1 MGFIGRNGAG
11 KSTTLKALLGLVHP
25 DAGEV
30 TVLGKSFREEEQYI
44 KERIGVV
51 LGGIDFYPKKKV
63 RLLSDVTRRF
73 YGNWQEE
80 KYRHY
85 LDLFGIDQEKR
96 VDQLSTGMRVKYMI
110 ALALSHDARLLI
122 LDEPTSGLDPVSRSE
137 LTELL
142 RRIAADGQRSVLFST
157 HITSDLE
164 KCASHITFIK
174 DGTIQHTGTLADFR
188 QHYDYLRQ
196 TGQELTLED
205 IIVSVERRP
214 LDENA
219 GTVQRFTNAIAR
231 AQRWVAEHTDREV
244 AEAICGQFPDTD
256 LAVLERV
263 CARHREIDAWNLTPV
278 MEQAALERL
287 ETVMTTAGQLKQEE
301 WVDFDRLVDN
311 SFAQKA
317 S

>member
-1 MGFIGRNGAG
+1 M
-11 KSTTLKALLGLVHP
+11 
-25 DAGEV
+25 
-30 TVLGKSFREEEQYI
+30 LGKSFREEEQYI

-85 LDLFGIDQEKR
+85 LNLFGIDQEKR

-174 DGTIQHTGTLADFR
+174 GGTIQHTGTLADFR
-188 QHYDYLRQ
+188 HHYDYLRQ
-196 TGQELTLED
+196 PGQELTLED

-219 GTVQRFTNAIAR
+219 IV
-231 AQRWVAEHTDREV
+231 
-244 AEAICGQFPDTD
+244 
-256 LAVLERV
+256 
-263 CARHREIDAWNLTPV
+263 
-278 MEQAALERL
+278 
-287 ETVMTTAGQLKQEE
+287 
-301 WVDFDRLVDN
+301 
-311 SFAQKA
+311 
-317 S
+317 

>member
-1 MGFIGRNGAG
+1 MNALEVNGLCKHYPAFSLENVNFSVPEGAVMGFIGRNGAG
-11 KSTTLKALLGLVHP
+11 KSTTLKSILGLVHP

-85 LDLFGIDQEKR
+85 LNLFGIDQEKR

-122 LDEPTSGLDPVSRSE
+122 LDE

-142 RRIAADGQRSVLFST
+142 RRIAADGHRSVLFST

-196 TGQELTLED
+196 PGQELRLED

-219 GTVQRFTNAIAR
+219 IV
-231 AQRWVAEHTDREV
+231 
-244 AEAICGQFPDTD
+244 
-256 LAVLERV
+256 
-263 CARHREIDAWNLTPV
+263 
-278 MEQAALERL
+278 
-287 ETVMTTAGQLKQEE
+287 
-301 WVDFDRLVDN
+301 
-311 SFAQKA
+311 
-317 S
+317 